1 MNLLF
6 WGMVLGVIGK
16 VILGFAVLRVHMI
29 ILREHKIDGA
39 VLRSM
44 KREQLITVFGI
55 ICILLGFTL
64 ESYFYNSLNLFTCT
78 GIDCSAAVIESVL

>member
-1 MNLLF
+1 
-6 WGMVLGVIGK
+6 MVIGTIGK

-44 KREQLITVFGI
+44 RREQLITVFGI
-55 ICILLGFTL
+55 MLIIFGFFL
-64 ESYFYNSLNLFTCT
+64 ESYFYNSLNLFSCT
-78 GIDCSAAVIESVL
+78 GIECSATVLESVL

>member
-6 WGMVLGVIGK
+6 WGMVMGTIGK

-29 ILREHKIDGA
+29 ILREHKIDNA

-44 KREQLITVFGI
+44 KREQLFTVFGI
-55 ICILLGFTL
+55 LLIIFGFFL
-64 ESYFYNSLNLFTCT
+64 ESYFYNALNLFSCETVE
-78 GIDCSAAVIESVL
+78 CSAAVIESVL

>member
-1 MNLLF
+1 
-6 WGMVLGVIGK
+6 MVVGTIGK

-44 KREQLITVFGI
+44 KREQMITIFGI
-55 ICILLGFTL
+55 LLIIFGFFL
-64 ESYFYNSLNLFTCT
+64 ESYFYNSLNLFTCE
-78 GIDCSAAVIESVL
+78 GSACSATVVESVL